1 MGNGDPV
8 GFPRAPQDIS
18 LGGMRARR
26 SIGTIVL
33 LSLAL
38 VLVGVLV
45 YQAQDAVRSQQRIA
59 EATLNDY
66 ASFADWQLTQQTKSS
81 VLSTVITSLSR
92 PASRVD
98 PRRLAETV
106 ISPEQ
111 AEADARA
118 ITEPWCRC
126 LGGVE
131 YFFRYDWSD
140 GTFRTTANELP
151 DAAIAWAR
159 DTVVAYAKMLAPI
172 NGPRPTTFGSPDA
185 AFGALRPLG
194 SVVTNDS
201 YAMIFADTERAHV
214 ATDVSTPQL
223 LVFVVVRESTGKP
236 VVIYGYA
243 TDPRTYLGPTL
254 SLIHR
259 RNALLPPSLLKDMAP
274 DSIVAIAVTTAGGR
288 EIYRSPRWF
297 PSSYHAADTLEP
309 SFGEL
314 VMHVGLRPELASQLI
329 VGGLPRSRLP
339 LLGGV
344 FILTA
349 GLLAVAWRQLHRQQE
364 LARLRTEFV
373 SGVSHELRT
382 PLAQIRWFA
391 ELLHL
396 GKLRSDEE
404 RARSAGIIDQ
414 EARRLTY
421 LVENVLNFSRGEKG
435 TNRIAPVVLDL
446 DAELRDAVEMF
457 APLARSRRMTLRTI
471 PSRLSLTADRDAV
484 RQILLNLLDN
494 AAKYGPPGKA
504 ITVGATATS
513 KSEGER
519 VRFWFEDEGPGIPV
533 DDRDRVW
540 EPYVRLN
547 RGVEGATGGSGIG
560 LSVVRELVTLHNGAT
575 WIEAAAAGRGARV
588 VVEMPARAAAG
599 DRIPRDSVP
608 EQEHAPAGS
617 EP

>member
-1 MGNGDPV
+1 
-8 GFPRAPQDIS
+8 
-18 LGGMRARR
+18 
-26 SIGTIVL
+26 
-33 LSLAL
+33 
-38 VLVGVLV
+38 
-45 YQAQDAVRSQQRIA
+45 
-59 EATLNDY
+59 
-66 ASFADWQLTQQTKSS
+66 
-81 VLSTVITSLSR
+81 
-92 PASRVD
+92 
-98 PRRLAETV
+98 
-106 ISPEQ
+106 
-111 AEADARA
+111 
-118 ITEPWCRC
+118 
-126 LGGVE
+126 
-131 YFFRYDWSD
+131 
-140 GTFRTTANELP
+140 
-151 DAAIAWAR
+151 
-159 DTVVAYAKMLAPI
+159 
-172 NGPRPTTFGSPDA
+172 
-185 AFGALRPLG
+185 
-194 SVVTNDS
+194 
-201 YAMIFADTERAHV
+201 MIFADTERAHV
-214 ATDVSTPQL
+214 ATDASTPQL

-243 TDPRTYLGPTL
+243 TDPRTYLSPTL

-259 RNALLPPSLLKDMAP
+259 RNALLPPSLLRDMAP
-274 DSIVAIAVTTAGGR
+274 DSIVAIAVTTADGR

-309 SFGEL
+309 NFGQL
-314 VMHVGLRPELASQLI
+314 VMHVGLRPELASRLI

-349 GLLAVAWRQLHRQQE
+349 GLLAIAWRQLHRQQE

-404 RARSAGIIDQ
+404 RTRSAGIIDQ

-435 TNRIAPVVLDL
+435 TNRITPTALDL
-446 DAELRDAVEMF
+446 DAEIQDAIEMF
-457 APLARSRRMTLRTI
+457 APLARSRRMTLRTK
-471 PSRLSLTADRDAV
+471 PSGLSLTADRNAL

-494 AAKYGPPGKA
+494 ATKYGAAGQT
-504 ITVGATATS
+504 ITIGAAATP
-513 KSEGER
+513 KTEGER
-519 VRFWFEDEGPGIPV
+519 VRFWVEDEGPGIPV

-547 RGVEGATGGSGIG
+547 RGVESATGGSGIG
-560 LSVVRELVTLHNGAT
+560 LSVVRELVTLHSGVT

-588 VVEMPARAAAG
+588 VVEMPARAVPVG
-599 DRIPRDSVP
+599 GTPGEPVP
-608 EQEHAPAGS
+608 EREHAPAGS